1 MLPLSAISE
10 LENVPY
16 QFNGED
22 GFNFNAFKD
31 IDFHFY
37 VDFLNQHEQRYIN
50 PKPGKEI
57 PEQRLYF
64 EHAKDLAKAIEIK
77 KNQRAHVILSGNFI
91 FGDFIEAFFVEKN
104 IKTKRLIIS
113 TLSMSQNNIDSL
125 VNLFYGRYIDSL
137 DLVISDYFFAHE
149 RHDLIPYMLKELDIN
164 NRFQLAVAGS
174 HTKICLFESVVYGL
188 KYVIHGSSN
197 LRSSNC
203 IEQITIEENAKLYDF
218 YKDFHEKILSEY
230 SIINKSIR
238 GDKLWQVVHPVAQVV
253 ESGDHQAQGEEE
265 GKAPIQDRKRH
276 SDILESKYF

>member
-1 MLPLSAISE
+1 MLSQNTITE
-10 LENVPY
+10 LDNTPY
-16 QFNGED
+16 QFESEGISN
-22 GFNFNAFKD
+22 FKD
-31 IDFHFY
+31 FDFHFDI
-37 VDFLNQHEQRYIN
+37 DFLNQHEQRYLN
-50 PKPGKEI
+50 PKPVKEI

-64 EHAKDLAKAIEIK
+64 KHAKDLAKAIKIK

-125 VNLFYGRYIDSL
+125 ANLFYGRYIDSL

-149 RHDLIPYMLKELDIN
+149 RNELIPYMLKELDQN
-164 NRFQLAVAGS
+164 NRFQLAVAGC
-174 HTKICLFESVVYGL
+174 HTKICLFETVVYGL

-203 IEQITIEENAKLYDF
+203 LEQVTIEENPKLYDF
-218 YKDFHEKILSEY
+218 YKDFHEKILNEY

-238 GDKLWQVVHPVAQVV
+238 GDKLWQVVHPEEAQEV
-253 ESGDHQAQGEEE
+253 EGRQEQGDAEVKAHIQVQKPHSEILE
-265 GKAPIQDRKRH
+265 GK
-276 SDILESKYF
+276 YF